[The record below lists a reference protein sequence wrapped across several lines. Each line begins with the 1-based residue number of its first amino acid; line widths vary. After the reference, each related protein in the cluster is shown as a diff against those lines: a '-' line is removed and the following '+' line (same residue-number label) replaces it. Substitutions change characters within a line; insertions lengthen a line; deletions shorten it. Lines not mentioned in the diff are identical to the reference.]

1 MVVGFFPDGSPDR
14 YLSGVYE
21 PVGQQGSFGLA
32 AKTLAKPPRALGMR
46 AAIPFGRVRSL
57 VARRPDRE
65 RNHQTSYHVPLAMK
79 RAKSSRTRHTVVKR
93 SASATRP
100 MGPAKELPVL
110 HPHAAGIDVGATEHY
125 VCVPADAVG
134 ADESAVRSFGAFT
147 GELDQLVEWLLAC
160 HVQTVAMES
169 TGVYW
174 IPLFQKV
181 EAAGLEVVLV
191 NARHLK
197 QVPGRKT
204 DLKDCQWIQR
214 LHSYGLL
221 HGSFRPGDAI
231 CRLRT
236 FMRHRAN
243 LVDACSQQV
252 LHMQRSL
259 DQMNV
264 HLHHVLSDLDG
275 ETGLRIVDAILSG
288 QRDPKELVKLR
299 DPRVRKST
307 VAQMEAALEGDW
319 RAEHLWVLGQAREA
333 YRFFH
338 RQIVALDQQVEALLP
353 HLVTA
358 PSTLPESERPRNP
371 QAVPNARRPRPKKKR
386 AGNAPVLD
394 FTAELTRICG
404 VDLTRVVGFNLLS
417 VLILIS
423 EIGVDMSPWR
433 NAKAFCS
440 WLGLCP
446 GNKISG
452 GKVLSS
458 RTARVSNRVATL
470 LRTLAT
476 AVGRSDTWLG
486 SFHRRMKSRLGPA
499 AANTATA
506 RKLACLIYHLLKYR
520 EAYIEVDRLVY
531 EARIQRHRIAKL
543 KKLATELG
551 FDLVEN
557 KQAA

>member
-1 MVVGFFPDGSPDR
+1 MKATQPSQAPC
-14 YLSGVYE
+14 
-21 PVGQQGSFGLA
+21 A
-32 AKTLAKPPRALGMR
+32 
-46 AAIPFGRVRSL
+46 
-57 VARRPDRE
+57 VA
-65 RNHQTSYHVPLAMK
+65 
-79 RAKSSRTRHTVVKR
+79 KR
-93 SASATRP
+93 STSAAEP
-100 MGPAKELPVL
+100 MRPAKDLPVVN
-110 HPHAAGIDVGATEHY
+110 PHAAGIDVGATEHY

-134 ADESAVRSFGAFT
+134 PEESAVRSFGAFT

-160 HVQTVAMES
+160 GVETVAMES

-174 IPLFQKV
+174 IPLFQKL
-181 EAAGLEVVLV
+181 EAAGREVVLV

-221 HGSFRPGDAI
+221 SGSFRPDDAI

-243 LVDACSQQV
+243 LIESCSQQV
-252 LHMQRSL
+252 LHMQRAL

-264 HLHHVLSDLDG
+264 HLHHVISDLDG
-275 ETGLRIVDAILSG
+275 ETGLRIVDAILGG
-288 QRDPKELVKLR
+288 QRDPEELVKLR
-299 DPRVRKST
+299 DPRVRRST
-307 VAQMEAALEGDW
+307 VAEMEAALKGDW
-319 RAEHLWVLGQAREA
+319 REEHLWVLGQAREA

-338 RQIVALDQQVEALLP
+338 GQIAVLDKQVEALLP
-353 HLVTA
+353 QLVSA
-358 PSTLPESERPRNP
+358 PAAPPESQRPQNP
-371 QAVPNARRPRPKKKR
+371 QAAPDAQRPRKKQKR
-386 AGNAPVLD
+386 KGNAPAID
-394 FTAELTRICG
+394 FTEQLTRICG

-423 EIGVDMSPWR
+423 EIGVDMSRWR
-433 NAKAFCS
+433 SAKAFCS

-458 RTARVSNRVATL
+458 RTAHVSNRAAIL

-506 RKLACLIYHLLKYR
+506 RKLACLLYHLLKYR
-520 EAYIEVDRLVY
+520 EAYIEVDRLLY
-531 EARIQRHRIAKL
+531 EARIQRNRVAKL
-543 KKLATELG
+543 KKLAVELG
-551 FDLVEN
+551 FDLVEA
-557 KQAA
+557 KQVA